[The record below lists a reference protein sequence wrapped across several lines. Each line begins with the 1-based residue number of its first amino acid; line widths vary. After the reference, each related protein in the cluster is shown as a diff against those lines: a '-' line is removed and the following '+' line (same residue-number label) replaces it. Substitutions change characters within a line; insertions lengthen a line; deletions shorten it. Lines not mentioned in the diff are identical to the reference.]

1 MQLKGKNLVHCF
13 SSSSHLA
20 FFLDQILSFP
30 RTPLFTWQPKLFQI
44 VPNLLLLFLD
54 QVSTFQSSVCYMSPN
69 FDTFWELVC
78 QGRWRYGWLSGCKAW
93 HKQLVA
99 TTHCCPA
106 SVTHAPTVYQLLKQT
121 LGSAPSRWLVNCTGC
136 SFNCCAPESYSGLNQ
151 VWLCRPS
158 VIYPRLW

>member
-99 TTHCCPA
+99 TTHNPLLSCLRHTCANRVSIIEADFGLSTQPMACQLCRVFFKLLCPWKLFWA
-106 SVTHAPTVYQLLKQT
+106 K
-121 LGSAPSRWLVNCTGC
+121 
-136 SFNCCAPESYSGLNQ
+136 SGL
-151 VWLCRPS
+151 VMSSKCH
-158 VIYPRLW
+158 IT

>member
-30 RTPLFTWQPKLFQI
+30 RTPLFTWQPKLLQI
-44 VPNLLLLFLD
+44 VPNLLLFFLD
-54 QVSTFQSSVCYMSPN
+54 QVSTFQSSVCYMSAN
-69 FDTFWELVC
+69 RQTDSESWSNKAGGGMAGYRAAKRDTSNWWP
-78 QGRWRYGWLSGCKAW
+78 QP
-93 HKQLVA
+93 
-99 TTHCCPA
+99 TTHCYPA

-136 SFNCCAPESYSGLNQ
+136 SLNCRAPESYSGLE
-151 VWLCRPS
+151 
-158 VIYPRLW
+158 